1 MLRMLYMRMQC
12 LLWGCTMKITKRQ
25 LARIIREEK
34 ARLQEVGRIDDIGY
48 YDRYEGDN
56 PPTGPRGVRLSH
68 GIGSAEEREYQKLD
82 AAIEAAIKTLGERRV
97 QNFLEL
103 YRSR

>member
-1 MLRMLYMRMQC
+1 
-12 LLWGCTMKITKRQ
+12 MKVTKRQ
-25 LARIIREEK
+25 LRRIIREEK

-68 GIGSAEEREYQKLD
+68 GTGGVEEREYEKLD
-82 AAIEAAIKTLGERRV
+82 AAIEAAMKTLGERKV
-97 QNFLEL
+97 LNFLEL
-103 YRSR
+103 VKGSGGKGKFIDLTDPRKL

>member
-1 MLRMLYMRMQC
+1 
-12 LLWGCTMKITKRQ
+12 MKITKRQ